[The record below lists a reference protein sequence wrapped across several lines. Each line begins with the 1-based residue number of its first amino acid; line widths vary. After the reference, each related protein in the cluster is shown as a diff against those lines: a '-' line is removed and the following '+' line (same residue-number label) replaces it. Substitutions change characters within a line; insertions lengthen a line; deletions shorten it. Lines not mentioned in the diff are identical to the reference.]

1 VDPWLRHKAVRVQ
14 QQLRDGRGG
23 SPLRPIAP
31 ATRVDVMTADRAP
44 QTSNSTRYTS
54 DSANPI
60 DRLVRLAS
68 PSLLGRQLTVEFI
81 GTFVLVLTIGLAT
94 STKGAGALAPVAIGS
109 ALMVMVFAG
118 GHISGAHY
126 NPAVSLAML
135 LAGKLRPRNAAPY
148 VITQLAAGALAALLV
163 RGFVGP
169 ATPSALGADWKI
181 LVGEFIFTLA
191 LAYVVLNVTAVP
203 ATEGNSFYGLAI
215 GFTVATGVFTVGRI
229 TGGVFNLAAALAG
242 SITGAL
248 TWSHSWIYLL
258 ASVLGG
264 AFAAVLYAYLN
275 PLPTE

>member
-1 VDPWLRHKAVRVQ
+1 VDPWLRRKAVRVQ
-14 QQLRDGRGG
+14 QQLHDGRGG
-23 SPLRPIAP
+23 SPLRLIAP
-31 ATRVDVMTADRAP
+31 ATLVDVMTADRAS
-44 QTSNSTRYTS
+44 QTSNSTPYRG
-54 DSANPI
+54 DLANPV
-60 DRLVRLAS
+60 DRLVKLAS

-94 STKGAGALAPVAIGS
+94 SSKGAGALAPVAIGS

-126 NPAVSLAML
+126 NPAVSIAML
-135 LAGKLRPRNAAPY
+135 LAGKLHPRNAAPY

-163 RGFVGP
+163 RAFVGP
-169 ATPSALGADWKI
+169 ATPVVLGADWKI
-181 LVGEFIFTLA
+181 LVGEFIFTLV

-264 AFAAVLYAYLN
+264 VFAAVLYAYLN
-275 PLPTE
+275 PLPA

>member
-1 VDPWLRHKAVRVQ
+1 
-14 QQLRDGRGG
+14 
-23 SPLRPIAP
+23 
-31 ATRVDVMTADRAP
+31 MTADRAP
-44 QTSNSTRYTS
+44 QTSNSTPCTG
-54 DSANPI
+54 DSANLI

-68 PSLLGRQLTVEFI
+68 PSLLGRQLTVEFL

-118 GHISGAHY
+118 GHVSGAHY
-126 NPAVSLAML
+126 NPAVSIAML
-135 LAGKLRPRNAAPY
+135 LAGKLRPRNVAPY

-169 ATPSALGADWKI
+169 ATPAALGADWKI

-215 GFTVATGVFTVGRI
+215 GFTVTTGVFTVGRI

-264 AFAAVLYAYLN
+264 AFAAILYAYVN